1 MKNKITFAYQLIS
14 RKFNRQI
21 IQGRGPMVAE
31 LATGNAVFFHDTNT
45 NQSKEIKA
53 GKYLYIEPGASF
65 YLIAVGTGEINM
77 VLFEI
82 K

>member
-1 MKNKITFAYQLIS
+1 MI
-14 RKFNRQI
+14 
-21 IQGRGPMVAE
+21 AE
-31 LATGNAVFFHDTNT
+31 LAKGSGVIFHDAKS

-53 GKYLYIEPGASF
+53 GKYLYIEPISSF
-65 YLIAVGTGEINM
+65 YFTALGKEDINL